1 MSERLNADLSLS
13 VYAYDGVSSSDAEQA
28 LVTPI
33 DLHQAYVEYLSPVGL
48 WRLGA
53 RAGHNGGSAWSLA
66 GALRT
71 PR

>member
-1 MSERLNADLSLS
+1 MNLSLS
-13 VYAYDGVSSSDAEQA
+13 VYAYDGVSSGDAEQA

-48 WRLGA
+48 WRLEQRTMGA
-53 RAGHNGGSAWSLA
+53 QLAWSLA